1 MLPSEGMAPAGA
13 ARPSSAQ
20 THPGR
25 SARYD
30 LFQRLVG
37 NRTEYR
43 LGILS
48 GQLVSAYR
56 KDPPAG
62 TEPENLRP
70 EWRHEQ
76 VQVVPA
82 AVASVAREAARRIG
96 LDYAGVDVIV
106 DRDTGRAH
114 CLEANAAPGMS
125 AQTLRSLY
133 AHLQRT
139 VRGRLARAS

>member
-1 MLPSEGMAPAGA
+1 MLSHLLHRFTACSTPPPAPPPRATA
-13 ARPSSAQ
+13 ANV
-20 THPGR
+20 HI
-25 SARYD
+25 
-30 LFQRLVG
+30 
-37 NRTEYR
+37 NR
-43 LGILS
+43 LGVLS

-70 EWRHEQ
+70 EWHHEQ

-82 AVASVAREAARRIG
+82 AVAAVAREAARRIG

-106 DRDTGRAH
+106 DRDTGRAY

-125 AQTLRSLY
+125 EQTLRSLY
-133 AHLQRT
+133 TNLQRT